1 MLIHDL
7 KTDNLEAY
15 RLCCEKNLYL
25 TLVLAL
31 IFYAN
36 SDCLLNLFKPISQ
49 MRRMII
55 KTFLIG
61 LFIFFSFCCFKNT

>member
-7 KTDNLEAY
+7 KTDNMEAH

-36 SDCLLNLFKPISQ
+36 SDCLLSLFKPISQ

-55 KTFLIG
+55 KTFLVG
-61 LFIFFSFCCFKNT
+61 RFSFFSFCCFKNT